1 MIRFIKDYIVDIV
14 IILVVAV
21 LIGASIFMMKGIDGA
36 RKYDCD
42 VHIISLN
49 TNISVNKD
57 GENYSK
63 IDGNIFRIVEDPLT
77 MTIDEH
83 KVAYAGDAY
92 HFINQDSHT
101 IYLNN
106 EFAVEMAGE
115 LSVFGNNYT
124 LYNKE
129 GEKIGRAHFNFLDTY
144 GYVYDVQ
151 DNVIAK
157 YTSALFFKDYK
168 VFIVD
173 NDVLSDDAI
182 LMIVASYVSDKN
194 YDNN

>member
-1 MIRFIKDYIVDIV
+1 MIRFIKNYIVYIV

-49 TNISVNKD
+49 TNISVKKD
-57 GENYSK
+57 GQDYSK

-77 MTIDEH
+77 MTINEQ

-92 HFINQDSHT
+92 NFINQDSHT

-106 EFAVEMAGE
+106 EFAVEMTGE

-129 GEKIGRAHFNFLDTY
+129 GQKIGRAYFNFLDTY
-144 GYVYDVQ
+144 GYVYDTN

-182 LMIVASYVSDKN
+182 LMLVASYVSDKN

>member
-1 MIRFIKDYIVDIV
+1 MIRFIKDYFVEIV
-14 IILVVAV
+14 IILVVV
-21 LIGASIFMMKGIDGA
+21 ILIGVSIFMMKGIDGA
-36 RKYDCD
+36 REYDAN

-49 TNISVNKD
+49 TNISVSKD
-57 GENYSK
+57 GKEYSK
-63 IDGNIFRIVEDPLT
+63 IDGNIFRIIEDPLT
-77 MTIDEH
+77 MKKDEQ

-92 HFINQDSHT
+92 HFVNQDSHT
-101 IYLNN
+101 IYLND

-115 LSVFGNNYT
+115 FSVLGNSYT
-124 LYNKE
+124 LYNSE
-129 GEKIGRAHFNFLDTY
+129 GVKIGRAHFNFLDTV
-144 GYVYDVQ
+144 GYVYDAQ

-157 YTSALFFKDYK
+157 YTSILFFKDYK
-168 VFIVD
+168 VFIAD